1 MVSDKDGLAGGTLAE
16 TLLQNREPVMNYAV
30 AVGRA
35 HQNQN
40 AWRGNLTRAGST
52 AGVVVAFD
60 MRHPLSAWLGSLFLV
75 GSDGSVFC
83 VVVFRTVCRTF
94 GLLPRREQIDR
105 DKRPMA

>member
-16 TLLQNREPVMNYAV
+16 TLLQNRGPVMNYAV

-52 AGVVVAFD
+52 AGVVVALICGNRCRPGWAAFSW
-60 MRHPLSAWLGSLFLV
+60 SAVTEGCFVWWYSGQSA
-75 GSDGSVFC
+75 GH
-83 VVVFRTVCRTF
+83 F
-94 GLLPRREQIDR
+94 GLLPRREQMDR